1 MYTHLLQKR
10 LPYIFSVVHFERLF
24 PRRTLNIYE
33 KRNPIQKDSKCMN
46 SEFDAFLP
54 RKATVYIQQKVG
66 KIQIY
71 IHIAR
76 RCHTR
81 APKTILFQALDF
93 HTFGGSIFEA
103 CSIRKKC
110 PV

>member
-1 MYTHLLQKR
+1 
-10 LPYIFSVVHFERLF
+10 
-24 PRRTLNIYE
+24 
-33 KRNPIQKDSKCMN
+33 MN

-54 RKATVYIQQKVG
+54 RKATVYIG
-66 KIQIY
+66 WPRMHLGLFYIY

>member
-1 MYTHLLQKR
+1 
-10 LPYIFSVVHFERLF
+10 
-24 PRRTLNIYE
+24 
-33 KRNPIQKDSKCMN
+33 MN

-54 RKATVYIQQKVG
+54 RKATVYIG
-66 KIQIY
+66 WPRMHLGLFYIY
-71 IHIAR
+71 IYIYIAR

-81 APKTILFQALDF
+81 GHKTILFQALDF